1 MVTATS
7 MVTVKIFQPVTT
19 VVAYLDTLEMDL
31 TVQVCYHVC
40 DKETNNKRSNDKIR
54 FDIYK

>member
-1 MVTATS
+1 

>member
-7 MVTVKIFQPVTT
+7 MPTVKIFQAITT

-31 TVQVCYHVC
+31 TVQVRYHAC
-40 DKETNNKRSNDKIR
+40 DKETKNK
-54 FDIYK
+54 